1 MDQNEDCVGNSADA
15 SRYQFK
21 STTLP
26 QVLLTRCSLA
36 YFRAMSDLG
45 SRAIV
50 MAGVLACHDKPQTAS
65 WLEAV
70 VELCHH
76 VLWMGE
82 WTGVHPPWDGQLRN
96 APPLALLA
104 CWPLHG
110 RTVDLLR
117 AVHVQASCLQPL
129 AAWNRQTRSAEQLE
143 CCSGRACQ
151 RGVGGGPPAAVELA
165 ERRSS
170 ACLGLG

>member
-1 MDQNEDCVGNSADA
+1 
-15 SRYQFK
+15 
-21 STTLP
+21 
-26 QVLLTRCSLA
+26 
-36 YFRAMSDLG
+36 MSDLG

-50 MAGVLACHDKPQTAS
+50 MAALLACHDKPQTAS

-82 WTGVHPPWDGQLRN
+82 WMGVHPPGRDGSAMLRQW
-96 APPLALLA
+96 ALLA

-110 RTVDLLR
+110 RTADLLR
-117 AVHVQASCLQPL
+117 AVHVQASYLQPL
-129 AAWNRQTRSAEQLE
+129 TAWNRQTRAAEQLE
-143 CCSGRACQ
+143 CCSCRACQ

-170 ACLGLG
+170 ACLGLGRAQCITLRRSCKLDALIAPMRAVYRQPANSTYSS

>member
-1 MDQNEDCVGNSADA
+1 M
-15 SRYQFK
+15 
-21 STTLP
+21 ST
-26 QVLLTRCSLA
+26 
-36 YFRAMSDLG
+36 LG

-50 MAGVLACHDKPQTAS
+50 MADVLACHDKPQTAS

-70 VELCHH
+70 VQLCHH

-104 CWPLHG
+104 CWPLHS
-110 RTVDLLR
+110 RTADLLR

-129 AAWNRQTRSAEQLE
+129 AAWNRQTRAAEQLE
-143 CCSGRACQ
+143 CCSCRVCQ
-151 RGVGGGPPAAVELA
+151 RGAKVVHRQLWSWPSVEARPVLA
-165 ERRSS
+165 WAELNVLPCLAHVRWTHPYRHRRPG
-170 ACLGLG
+170 APRMR

>member
-1 MDQNEDCVGNSADA
+1 
-15 SRYQFK
+15 
-21 STTLP
+21 
-26 QVLLTRCSLA
+26 
-36 YFRAMSDLG
+36 MSDLG

-50 MAGVLACHDKPQTAS
+50 MAAFLACHDKPQTAS

-110 RTVDLLR
+110 RTAHLLR
-117 AVHVQASCLQPL
+117 AVHVQASYLQLL
-129 AAWNRQTRSAEQLE
+129 AAWNRQTRAAEQLE
-143 CCSGRACQ
+143 CCSWRAC
-151 RGVGGGPPAAVELA
+151 
-165 ERRSS
+165 
-170 ACLGLG
+170 

>member
-1 MDQNEDCVGNSADA
+1 
-15 SRYQFK
+15 
-21 STTLP
+21 
-26 QVLLTRCSLA
+26 
-36 YFRAMSDLG
+36 MSDLG

-50 MAGVLACHDKPQTAS
+50 MAAFFMCHDKPQNAS

-82 WTGVHPPWDGQLRN
+82 WTGVHPPLDGQLRN

-110 RTVDLLR
+110 RTADLLR
-117 AVHVQASCLQPL
+117 AVHVQASYLQPL
-129 AAWNRQTRSAEQLE
+129 TAWNRQTRAAEQLE
-143 CCSGRACQ
+143 CCAGRACQ

-170 ACLGLG
+170 ACLGLGRAQCIALPRSCALDALIPPLRTVYRQCANSTYSS